1 MKTLVQ
7 YTAPAVVAVALVV
20 LVGACA
26 RRPFV
31 PVAAAPAPVTRAAET
46 PALPV
51 APGPAPVAAAPTSP
65 PPAPAPVV
73 AAAPAPRPAPAF
85 AANDNVKAIHFDFDK
100 SDVRPEDARILES
113 NAAWLK
119 VNPGQLLMIE
129 GHSDERGTVEYNFA
143 LGDRRATAALNYL
156 VAQGVKAD
164 RISVISYGMERPSC
178 SVHTEGCWSQNRR
191 SQFLVKEQ

>member
-7 YTAPAVVAVALVV
+7 YTAPAMVAVALIV

-31 PVAAAPAPVTRAAET
+31 PVAAAPEPVTRAAVT
-46 PALPV
+46 PAPPV
-51 APGPAPVAAAPTSP
+51 APAPAPVAAAPTSP

-73 AAAPAPRPAPAF
+73 APAPRPAPEF
-85 AANDNVKAIHFDFDK
+85 RANDNVKVIHFDFDK
-100 SDVRPEDARILES
+100 SDIRPEDAKILES
-113 NAAWLK
+113 NAAWMK
-119 VNPGQLLMIE
+119 VNPGQLLMVE
-129 GHSDERGTVEYNFA
+129 GHSDDRGTVEYNLA
-143 LGDRRATAALNYL
+143 LGARRATATSNYL

-178 SVHTEGCWSQNRR
+178 SVQNEGCWSQNRR

>member
-7 YTAPAVVAVALVV
+7 YTAPAVVAVALIV

-31 PVAAAPAPVTRAAET
+31 PVAAAPAPATRAAET
-46 PALPV
+46 PAPPV
-51 APGPAPVAAAPTSP
+51 APAPAPVAAAPTSP

-73 AAAPAPRPAPAF
+73 AVAPAPRPAPAF
-85 AANDNVKAIHFDFDK
+85 TANDNVKVIHFDFDK
-100 SDVRPEDARILES
+100 SDIRPGDAKILES

-119 VNPGQLLMIE
+119 VNAGQLLMIE
-129 GHSDERGTVEYNFA
+129 GHSDERGTVEYNVA
-143 LGDRRATAALNYL
+143 LGDRRATATLNYL

-178 SVHTEGCWSQNRR
+178 SGHNEECWSQNRR

>member
-7 YTAPAVVAVALVV
+7 YTAPAVVAVALIV

-31 PVAAAPAPVTRAAET
+31 PVAAAPAPATRAAET
-46 PALPV
+46 PAPPV
-51 APGPAPVAAAPTSP
+51 APAPAPVAAAPTSP

-73 AAAPAPRPAPAF
+73 AVAPAPRPAPAF
-85 AANDNVKAIHFDFDK
+85 TANDNVKVIHFDFDK
-100 SDVRPEDARILES
+100 SDIRPGDAKILES
-113 NAAWLK
+113 NATWLK

-129 GHSDERGTVEYNFA
+129 GHSDERGTVEYNVA
-143 LGDRRATAALNYL
+143 LGDRRATATLNYL

-164 RISVISYGMERPSC
+164 RISVISYGMERPLC
-178 SVHTEGCWSQNRR
+178 SVHSEGCWSQNRR

>member
-7 YTAPAVVAVALVV
+7 NTAPAVAVVALIV

-31 PVAAAPAPVTRAAET
+31 PVAAAPAPVTRATET
-46 PALPV
+46 PAPPV
-51 APGPAPVAAAPTSP
+51 APAPPPVAAAPTSP
-65 PPAPAPVV
+65 PPPAPVV
-73 AAAPAPRPAPAF
+73 AVAPAPRPAPAF
-85 AANDNVKAIHFDFDK
+85 TANDHVKVIHFDFDK
-100 SDVRPEDARILES
+100 SDIRPGDAKILES

-119 VNPGQLLMIE
+119 VNAGQLLMIE
-129 GHSDERGTVEYNFA
+129 GHSDERGTVEYNVA
-143 LGDRRATAALNYL
+143 LGDRRATATLNYL

-178 SVHTEGCWSQNRR
+178 SGHNEECWSQNRR

>member
-7 YTAPAVVAVALVV
+7 YTAPAVVAVALIV

-26 RRPFV
+26 RRPLV
-31 PVAAAPAPVTRAAET
+31 PVAAAPAPVARAAEA
-46 PALPV
+46 PAPPV
-51 APGPAPVAAAPTSP
+51 APAPAPVAVAPTPP

-73 AAAPAPRPAPAF
+73 AAAPAPARDF
-85 AANDNVKAIHFDFDK
+85 TANDNVRAIYFDFDK
-100 SDVRPEDARILES
+100 SEIRSGDAKILES

-129 GHSDERGTVEYNFA
+129 GHGDERGTNEYNLA
-143 LGDRRATAALNYL
+143 LGDRRARATMNYL
-156 VAQGVKAD
+156 AAQGVKAD
-164 RISVISYGMERPSC
+164 RISVVSYGAERASC
-178 SVHTEGCWSQNRR
+178 TAHNEGCWSQNRR

>member
-46 PALPV
+46 PAPPV
-51 APGPAPVAAAPTSP
+51 APAPVAAAPTSP

-73 AAAPAPRPAPAF
+73 AVAPAPRPAPAF

-100 SDVRPEDARILES
+100 SDVRPEDAKILES

-191 SQFLVKEQ
+191 SQFLVKGQ

>member
-46 PALPV
+46 PAPPV
-51 APGPAPVAAAPTSP
+51 APAPAPVAAAPTSP

-73 AAAPAPRPAPAF
+73 APAPRPAAAF
-85 AANDNVKAIHFDFDK
+85 TANDNVKAIHFDFDK
-100 SDVRPEDARILES
+100 SDVRPEDAKILDS

-164 RISVISYGMERPSC
+164 RISVISYGIERPSC

-191 SQFLVKEQ
+191 SQFLVKDQ